1 MIIDKTLNFATREEL
16 EEADELKTRYE
27 KLIDELLQWTDEAD
41 REQDELAAKGYSKEE
56 IKQIQTTSKQ
66 REAWA
71 TEWTEK
77 LTETQDRTNTLSNM
91 WIVRYIDSFN
101 GNLEAILADAREVSD
116 AITEQDYLTDHKQ
129 QEQTRRRKLERLSPD
144 SSEAK
149 DLQDLSN
156 IGFSSCY
163 RFLLDVLINQ
173 INAII
178 RYSNEHDRM
187 QNLDL
192 IAEIAA
198 NRALEL
204 YPPAD
209 KPAGRIEYRAM
220 PIEDEPAPPAKP
232 EPKERKPRKLSS
244 EEIRAAI
251 ESDKL
256 TARLIEQPFFTVPT
270 SPAIESTLRLLSSRG
285 NLAQMKER
293 RPTVCHSQ
301 KIETFVPTGG
311 GKGRKVTFETMG
323 VSSISITISALDKL
337 LHAPKAKK
345 MFIYALKKINDQVFS
360 GGELKRDYA
369 TFRLQELVDIGYYST
384 IQSARVGF
392 KEAMET
398 LTDIKVSGELREGKS
413 KELKSDVLA
422 PLFRGYDLLGKGV
435 YCFYIEPRINWAMV
449 CAFYTSLPRFYFE
462 LHSRAS
468 ELLYF
473 ISVRARQ
480 CAGEIRQRGYI
491 TISMRAVQERLSL
504 PSENEIKNPE
514 RDIKKPIME
523 AIAEINERSGE
534 SGNITL
540 ELIGSG
546 KRQIADFLDNAYI
559 KASIGGEYAVTFK
572 EIAENQQKQIETAQK
587 RREAITERAIAQ
599 NLAKKL
605 ESNAADQSGEP
616 PKRKRGRPRKNQ

>member
-1 MIIDKTLNFATREEL
+1 
-16 EEADELKTRYE
+16 
-27 KLIDELLQWTDEAD
+27 
-41 REQDELAAKGYSKEE
+41 
-56 IKQIQTTSKQ
+56 
-66 REAWA
+66 
-71 TEWTEK
+71 
-77 LTETQDRTNTLSNM
+77 
-91 WIVRYIDSFN
+91 
-101 GNLEAILADAREVSD
+101 
-116 AITEQDYLTDHKQ
+116 
-129 QEQTRRRKLERLSPD
+129 
-144 SSEAK
+144 
-149 DLQDLSN
+149 
-156 IGFSSCY
+156 
-163 RFLLDVLINQ
+163 
-173 INAII
+173 
-178 RYSNEHDRM
+178 
-187 QNLDL
+187 
-192 IAEIAA
+192 
-198 NRALEL
+198 
-204 YPPAD
+204 
-209 KPAGRIEYRAM
+209 
-220 PIEDEPAPPAKP
+220 
-232 EPKERKPRKLSS
+232 
-244 EEIRAAI
+244 
-251 ESDKL
+251 
-256 TARLIEQPFFTVPT
+256 
-270 SPAIESTLRLLSSRG
+270 
-285 NLAQMKER
+285 
-293 RPTVCHSQ
+293 
-301 KIETFVPTGG
+301 
-311 GKGRKVTFETMG
+311 
-323 VSSISITISALDKL
+323 
-337 LHAPKAKK
+337 

-572 EIAENQQKQIETAQK
+572 EIAANQQKQIETAQK

>member
-1 MIIDKTLNFATREEL
+1 LLLKSKVLNFITPEDDKKSAALKAECERLEEEL
-16 EEADELKTRYE
+16 KQYTATASD
-27 KLIDELLQWTDEAD
+27 LIDS
-41 REQDELAAKGYSKEE
+41 YSKYSDDE
-56 IKQIQTTSKQ
+56 IAAMHSKNKKEWDRYAAGWVKRYRDVERQ
-66 REAWA
+66 MREHVKAIR
-71 TEWTEK
+71 E
-77 LTETQDRTNTLSNM
+77 
-91 WIVRYIDSFN
+91 RYYKSFN
-101 GNLEAILADAREVSD
+101 GDTDAILQDAREIID
-116 AITEQDYLTDHKQ
+116 AITMQDYIDDYNAPETSKLREQHLESIKELSGEYYDFFRSLHEMGFMSCTVFIDQ
-129 QEQTRRRKLERLSPD
+129 Q
-144 SSEAK
+144 
-149 DLQDLSN
+149 
-156 IGFSSCY
+156 
-163 RFLLDVLINQ
+163 LLDQKL
-173 INAII
+173 ALA
-178 RYSNEHDRM
+178 YYGYGGGDNEPS
-187 QNLDL
+187 
-192 IAEIAA
+192 
-198 NRALEL
+198 RALVHLVETKAAEFF
-204 YPPAD
+204 PA
-209 KPAGRIEYRAM
+209 
-220 PIEDEPAPPAKP
+220 EPAKAPTKQ
-232 EPKERKPRKLSS
+232 EPRKLSS

-572 EIAENQQKQIETAQK
+572 EIAANQQKQIEAAQK

-605 ESNAADQSGEP
+605 ESSAADQSGEP